1 MSRRASIEVV
11 VKRNKTKEQLLAR
24 RELFMLTDEE
34 LNPEWFKDPEIIK
47 RRDELLKIVDPEPT
61 EVDIFQ
67 NYFCQR
73 PYLEKKIV
81 EMLRA
86 GYTNTAIYDACGVSV
101 GSKKINY
108 LKKKHNI
115 PKREK
120 YLSNHRKKR
129 KKYVT

>member
-1 MSRRASIEVV
+1 MTRPAIKIIVSPEQ
-11 VKRNKTKEQLLAR
+11 KELQRLAR
-24 RELFMLTDEE
+24 RELFILTDEE

-61 EVDIFQ
+61 ETDIFQ
-67 NYFCQR
+67 NYFYQR

-108 LKKKHNI
+108 LRKKHNI

-129 KKYVT
+129 RKCVT